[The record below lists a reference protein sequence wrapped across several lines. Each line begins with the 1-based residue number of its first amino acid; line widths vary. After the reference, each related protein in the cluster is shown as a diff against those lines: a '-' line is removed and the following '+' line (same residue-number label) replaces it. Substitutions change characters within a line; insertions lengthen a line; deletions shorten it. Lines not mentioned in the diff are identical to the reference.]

1 MKNTILIIA
10 VVLITIAGLTS
21 MTYTEAQEK
30 SAGSGIPRI
39 VFAVPVKPK
48 STIVTDGL
56 HVKKYLN
63 KGYQIQ
69 SAWYNHNT
77 YENMYVVVKY

>member
-21 MTYTEAQEK
+21 MTYTEARKK
-30 SAGSGIPRI
+30 SAGDAVPRI

-48 STIVTDGL
+48 STVITDDA
-56 HVKKYLN
+56 HVYKYLK

-69 SAWYNHNT
+69 CAWNNHSY
-77 YENMYVVVKY
+77 YENKFVVVKY